1 MLIAPPRPCLTG
13 KSRAVPFFCRAPRA
27 KIFRFADDPNQTYKF
42 RRLIPHEGRIAIVT
56 DVGMGCGGRD
66 SVVRADVI
74 AGRVDEIRE
83 RSSSAQTS
91 GVVAD
96 GEVVWSW
103 HPLLVSSL
111 AEVSIGP
118 TGRVKPFNPRGDGGK
133 KELVTGESAKETVKT
148 IAQGRPDDRPH
159 LWFLPRAFFV
169 ARGPWVRAE
178 HPAFPAPSSFS
189 GAKPSNSSDAI
200 GAARTTRCVK
210 VIRERT
216 K

>member
-1 MLIAPPRPCLTG
+1 
-13 KSRAVPFFCRAPRA
+13 
-27 KIFRFADDPNQTYKF
+27 
-42 RRLIPHEGRIAIVT
+42 
-56 DVGMGCGGRD
+56 MGCGGRD

-74 AGRVDEIRE
+74 AGRVARSVSDLRARE
-83 RSSSAQTS
+83 TS